1 MSKKYPS
8 IVGIDVSL
16 THTALWFGEGNFT
29 SVKGGKMRG
38 VTRLK
43 AMYEWVVAALVLNK
57 PKIAVIEG
65 YAYMANSRQHRL
77 GEIGGVVRLACA
89 NSGVT
94 RIIEVPP
101 TTLKKFFFGHGR
113 ASKEE
118 MIEEANRRVG
128 PTIKIEDDNIAD
140 SFALWCAGLN
150 NSLIRGKCE
159 TEDLEEE

>member
-1 MSKKYPS
+1 MPKKCPS

-16 THTALWFGEGNFT
+16 THTAMWFGEGNYT

-43 AMYEWVVAALVLNK
+43 TMYEWVLAALVTNK
-57 PKIAVIEG
+57 PRVAVIEG

-89 NSGVT
+89 NAGVK

-101 TTLKKFFFGHGR
+101 TTLKKFFFGNGR
-113 ASKEE
+113 ASKQD
-118 MIEEANRRVG
+118 MIDEANHRINSDLEI
-128 PTIKIEDDNIAD
+128 TDDNIAD
-140 SFALWCAGLN
+140 SFALWCAGLDN
-150 NSLIRGKCE
+150 ALIRSKCE
-159 TEDLEEE
+159 TENLDN